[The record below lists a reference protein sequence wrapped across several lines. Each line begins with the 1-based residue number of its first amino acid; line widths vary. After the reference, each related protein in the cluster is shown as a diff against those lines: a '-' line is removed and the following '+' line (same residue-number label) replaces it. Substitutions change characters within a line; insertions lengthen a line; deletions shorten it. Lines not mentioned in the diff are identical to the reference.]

1 MARRRVATAVSAFA
15 ALAASAALA
24 VAAPPAPPAPSAA
37 GPAAVDLRVECP
49 ALDVET
55 RALFEAR
62 ARADLVAEAL
72 PRGGVA
78 IVCTATQATLTWAPS
93 GAAIRERAVT
103 LPAESAGTV
112 DVLLAG
118 MHDLLAEESP
128 DAAAPDAGGLD
139 AAPSPDAAP
148 VEASAFDIAD
158 AGVLDA
164 SALPAPRSSE
174 PAVVAGV
181 DAELWRGG
189 VAGALGG
196 HAGARLRLAEQWHA
210 SLLAGPLFGL
220 GDADGAHALAVR
232 VIARVDY
239 QLVPHLEVALGA
251 DGRVVWASSAR
262 SAAQKGATAGLQLG
276 ARLSAPLGP
285 IALSLCPTLEAL
297 ARPVVIEVDDVEA
310 FRVPSL
316 LAGLSIEAAY
326 R

>member
-1 MARRRVATAVSAFA
+1 
-15 ALAASAALA
+15 
-24 VAAPPAPPAPSAA
+24 
-37 GPAAVDLRVECP
+37 VECP

-72 PRGGVA
+72 PRGSVA
-78 IVCTATQATLTWAPS
+78 IVCSATQATLTWAPS

-103 LPAESAGTV
+103 LPAEGAGAV

-118 MHDLLAEESP
+118 MHDLLAEESR

-148 VEASAFDIAD
+148 V
-158 AGVLDA
+158 DA
-164 SALPAPRSSE
+164 SALEIADADADVFDASALAAPRSSE
-174 PAVVAGV
+174 PAAVAGV
-181 DAELWRGG
+181 DAELWQGG

-251 DGRVVWASSAR
+251 GGRVVWASSAR

-297 ARPVVIEVDDVEA
+297 ARPVVIEVADVEA

-316 LAGLSIEAAY
+316 LAGLSIEAVY